1 MGRADTVLHMDST
14 EPSDPMWAT
23 FRERHPDVNLV
34 LLPGDGAVE
43 EPPPAPSVSIDQ
55 ARDAAEA
62 LVRRV
67 RLIGEMMGVPHDP
80 VQGWARTPTEDY
92 RPTVRL
98 HGSATPDTPTD
109 AEVIEHRLRQL
120 GWNTKARPEGAVLLV
135 DGRNGE
141 DFVRVTVLDG
151 MTRVRA
157 EGAAV
162 GLDAAAVHELKG
174 E

>member
-1 MGRADTVLHMDST
+1 MDST

-43 EPPPAPSVSIDQ
+43 EPAPAPPATTDE

-80 VQGWARTPTEDY
+80 VQGWARVPGGAYE
-92 RPTVRL
+92 PTVRL
-98 HGSATPDTPTD
+98 HGSAASEVSLD
-109 AEVIEHRLRQL
+109 AEVIEHRLTQL
-120 GWNTKARPEGAVLLV
+120 GWQAKARPEPELV
-135 DGRNGE
+135 WVEGHAGE
-141 DFVRVTVLDG
+141 DFVRVTVVDG
-151 MTRVRA
+151 IVGVRA
-157 EGAAV
+157 RGSAVTLDDSAINELMGGADNA
-162 GLDAAAVHELKG
+162 H
-174 E
+174 